1 MSSKIAGSLIKKVVK
16 KAKKRK
22 PYEGRTSKKT
32 RRYTKGGSAVQK
44 PMRDA
49 KSKNQRYQRFGD
61 GEDKEVP
68 IPKKKFRE
76 TEGTRRDPEG
86 KGSVDSARAV
96 GTRGEKVT
104 RGSKSGANFLTDQ
117 AAVGGGRKRAKTKV
131 QLEKL
136 ERENKLTAKQK
147 TQLANMRKADK
158 KAADRQAGRNT
169 KSKLA
174 KSAAQKKVSAT
185 KKAEEDLTH
194 FYQTGEIRKGF
205 KPTPQQERQAIN
217 NLKARG
223 MTKQARE
230 IEARKELGAKEFAR
244 QKNKEGRKSGGPK
257 EFRSRPEERKYGGKV
272 VYKRGGGMI
281 GNKGLMYGYKSGGQ
295 V

>member
-1 MSSKIAGSLIKKVVK
+1 MSSKIAGSLIKSVVK
-16 KAKKRK
+16 KATKRK
-22 PYEGRTSKKT
+22 PYEGHTSKKT
-32 RRYTKGGSAVQK
+32 RKYTKGGSSVQK

-68 IPKKKFRE
+68 IPKKKFTE

-86 KGSVDSARAV
+86 KGSVDAARDV
-96 GTRGEKVT
+96 GTRGEKIT

-117 AAVGGGRKRAKTKV
+117 SAVGGGRKRAKAKV

-136 ERENKLTAKQK
+136 ERQNKLTAKEK

-158 KAADRQAGRNT
+158 KAADRQAGKNI

-194 FYQTGEIRKGF
+194 FYQTGEMRKGF
-205 KPTPQQERQAIN
+205 KPTPQQERQAIK

-230 IEARKELGAKEFAR
+230 IEARKSLVLKNLLGKKIKKAEKVAV
-244 QKNKEGRKSGGPK
+244 QKNLKVDQKSA
-257 EFRSRPEERKYGGKV
+257 SMV
-272 VYKRGGGMI
+272 VK
-281 GNKGLMYGYKSGGQ
+281 L
-295 V
+295 